1 MEGKSYNILTHL
13 NKKSIYFH
21 LHIQLIQDYSIG
33 LGVFQILILF
43 SGEKKKQ
50 KKRPLSKSRCFT
62 IFNRKVFF
70 LFFIFIIN
78 LICDVRVWDSDMGCK
93 TDCLYLT
100 FHFIKFFFSWRME
113 NLNHICLIWKTKIVS
128 II

>member
-43 SGEKKKQ
+43 SGEKKK
-50 KKRPLSKSRCFT
+50 KKGHCLRVDALLFLTGKY
-62 IFNRKVFF
+62 F
-70 LFFIFIIN
+70 LFFIFIMN
-78 LICDVRVWDSDMGCK
+78 LICDVRV
-93 TDCLYLT
+93 
-100 FHFIKFFFSWRME
+100 
-113 NLNHICLIWKTKIVS
+113 
-128 II
+128 